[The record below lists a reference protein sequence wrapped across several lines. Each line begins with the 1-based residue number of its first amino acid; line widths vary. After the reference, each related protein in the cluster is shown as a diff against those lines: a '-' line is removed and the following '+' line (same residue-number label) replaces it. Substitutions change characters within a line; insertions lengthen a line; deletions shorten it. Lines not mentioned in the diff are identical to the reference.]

1 MAQRIKQSSPQ
12 DVRDIEKE
20 IKKFYDTEDK
30 QGRKIGNALCGI
42 YAFYDYEDEPIYVGQ
57 TVERIRG
64 RIGRHLTGR
73 RSDAVAKFVLDPVE
87 VAEVEVWPFFDVL
100 QRTTEEKKRPNFS

>member
-12 DVRDIEKE
+12 DVRDIQKE
-20 IKKFYDTEDK
+20 IKKFYDTEDE

-64 RIGRHLTGR
+64 KKGQYDRQLGPAHKREER
-73 RSDAVAKFVLDPVE
+73 FVGI
-87 VAEVEVWPFFDVL
+87 A
-100 QRTTEEKKRPNFS
+100 PNPSNPGKTS